1 MHPIALHTV
10 ALAGM
15 MAAFGTAQAAL
26 HDRGGGMIYDDV
38 LHITWLQD
46 TNFAK
51 TSLYSGA
58 TSIPAWDAMPGAM
71 SWDSAMAWA
80 DQLVYGGFDD
90 WRLPSVKP
98 VNGSSFNY
106 DDSADGSTD
115 VSTNINSPQSEL
127 AHLYYVTLGNIG
139 SVTVDGVTTGCYF
152 GSTTCWTNR
161 GPFENFGAV
170 SGFDFPVYWASR
182 EYDPWP
188 SSAWIFYGYAGE
200 QTSSNKNNAWFAW
213 AVRDG
218 DVAAV
223 PEPETYSMIL
233 AGLITLG
240 LAVRRRP
247 NRD

>member
-1 MHPIALHTV
+1 MHPIALRTV
-10 ALAGM
+10 TLAGM
-15 MAAFGTAQAAL
+15 MAVDGTAQAAL

-46 TNFAK
+46 TNYAK

-58 TSIPAWDAMPGAM
+58 TGIPAWDAMPGAM
-71 SWDSAMAWA
+71 SWNNAMAWA

-98 VNGSSFNY
+98 VNGNSFNY
-106 DDSADGSTD
+106 DFSVDGSTD
-115 VSTNINSPQSEL
+115 FGLNITSPQSEL
-127 AHLYYVTLGNIG
+127 AHLYYVTLGNVG
-139 SVTVDGVTTGCYF
+139 SVTVDGVSTGC
-152 GSTTCWTNR
+152 SACWTNR

-170 SGFDFPVYWASR
+170 WGSDYPVFWTSK

-188 SSAWIFYGYAGE
+188 SSAWVFNGFDGY
-200 QTSSNKNNAWFAW
+200 QSDNNKNNAYFAW

-223 PEPETYSMIL
+223 PEPETYAMML

-240 LAVRRRP
+240 MAVRRRQG
-247 NRD
+247 